1 MAASY
6 NVFLIGRPPIREVVV
21 QPPITFARFV
31 DAVAVKYNLTADALD
46 GIRFRLAKEEP
57 KPSTAAALFQSDAS
71 VEVDDTASLP
81 APSAETMVYIVGK
94 LAESE

>member
-21 QPPITFARFV
+21 QPPITLARFV
-31 DAVAVKYNLTADALD
+31 DAVAVKYNLTADAVD
-46 GIRFRLAKEEP
+46 GISFRWVDEEP
-57 KPSTAAALFQSDAS
+57 DADNAARLFKDF
-71 VEVDDTASLP
+71 EERNIKNTASL
-81 APSAETMVYIVGK
+81 SKDGVIYIVGK